1 MATVITSVSMES
13 FSIFFLE
20 VGVKLR
26 RSEWDDSGESVAG
39 VFVAVR
45 IIMCAIVTM
54 CAAFLPGRGNA
65 QPLPAEPTAVTVAP
79 AWRFTPEINV
89 TESSTD
95 NAALVPAVNAQKSW
109 VTESAPGIRIEHTG
123 VRSKVFLD
131 FRLRDFH
138 YSGNAQLNNS
148 QRLLNSNA
156 SVEAI
161 DNWLFVDASA
171 NITQQNRSAFSIGAA
186 PNTGGPNGNRV
197 ETTTNQISPNIRGR
211 FGDVAIYQLRVA
223 GTDIRT
229 DDAVLPNTKGSQW
242 TGFIKNEH
250 AVSGFGWS
258 VVGDAL
264 AFRNLTVGKSQDSRV
279 RGAISYEISSQFH
292 ISAITGREVTNY
304 AGSKNDG
311 SNTSGIGLEWS
322 PGERTQF
329 AAVKEKR
336 FFGDSHSVNFNHR
349 TALTAWKITSTRD
362 VSALSSQLAASGPGS
377 TAGLLSDLL
386 VSAIPDPA
394 ARDAAVRQRLENSGV
409 PGDSAL
415 SGGFATARPF
425 LIRNDEASV
434 ALQGVNNTVT
444 LTFSRR
450 DQRGLGPTAGSTD
463 SFSLSNEIRQ
473 QGTNLSWIHRLSTY
487 STLSLVATS
496 LRSEGLSTT
505 NLDSNQRVLNLLF
518 STRVGVNTYATF
530 GARRIQFDN
539 SLNTGYRENAVL
551 GSISVRY

>member
-1 MATVITSVSMES
+1 MATGTTSVSMKL
-13 FSIFFLE
+13 FSILFPG
-20 VGVKLR
+20 VGAKSR
-26 RSEWDDSGESVAG
+26 RSEWGRIGESG
-39 VFVAVR
+39 TNVFIAVR
-45 IIMCAIVTM
+45 AIVCVMVTM
-54 CAAFLPGRGNA
+54 CAAFLPERGDA
-65 QPLPAEPTAVTVAP
+65 QPLPPVATAVTVAP

-89 TESSTD
+89 TESFTD
-95 NAALVPAVNAQKSW
+95 NAALVPAAIAQKSW
-109 VTESAPGIRIEHTG
+109 VTESTPGIRIEHTG

-131 FRLRDFH
+131 FRLRDFR

-161 DNWLFVDASA
+161 DSWLFVDASA

-197 ETTTNQISPNIRGR
+197 ETTTNQISPKIRGR
-211 FGDVAIYQLRVA
+211 FGDIAIYQLRVA

-250 AVSGFGWS
+250 AISGFGWS

-264 AFRNLTVGKSQDSRV
+264 TFRNLTVGKSQDARV
-279 RGAISYEISSQFH
+279 RGAISYEVSSQFH
-292 ISAITGREVTNY
+292 VSVITGREVTNY
-304 AGSKNDG
+304 AGSKNEG
-311 SNTSGIGLEWS
+311 SNTSGVGLEWS

-409 PGDSAL
+409 SGSSAL

-425 LIRNDEASV
+425 VIRNDEASV
-434 ALQGVNNTVT
+434 ALLGVNNTVT

-450 DQRGLGPTAGSTD
+450 DQQGLGSIVGSPD

-473 QGTNLSWIHRLSTY
+473 KGLNLNWIHRLSAY

-496 LRSEGLSTT
+496 LRSEGLSAT

-518 STRVGVNTYATF
+518 STRLGVNTYATF
-530 GARRIQFDN
+530 GVRRIQFDN

-551 GSISVRY
+551 GSISLRY

>member
-1 MATVITSVSMES
+1 MATVTTSVSMES
-13 FSIFFLE
+13 FSIFFPG
-20 VGVKLR
+20 VGAKSC
-26 RSEWDDSGESVAG
+26 RSEWDRIGESVAS

-45 IIMCAIVTM
+45 AIVCVIAAM
-54 CAAFLPGRGNA
+54 CAAFLPQRADA

-89 TESSTD
+89 TESFTD
-95 NAALVPAVNAQKSW
+95 NAALVPTMIAQKSW
-109 VTESAPGIRIEHTG
+109 VTESTPGIRIEHTG

-131 FRLRDFH
+131 FRLKDFH
-138 YSGNAQLNNS
+138 YSSSAQLNNS

-156 SVEAI
+156 TVEAI
-161 DNWLFVDASA
+161 DNWFFVDASA
-171 NITQQNRSAFSIGAA
+171 NITQQNRSAFSIAAA

-197 ETTTNQISPNIRGR
+197 ETSTNQISPNIRGQ
-211 FGDVAIYQLRVA
+211 FGDIAIYQLRAA
-223 GTDIRT
+223 GATIRT
-229 DDAVLPNTKGSQW
+229 NDAVLPNTRGSQW

-250 AVSGFGWS
+250 AISGFGWS

-264 AFRNLTVGKSQDSRV
+264 TFRNSIVGKSQDARI

-292 ISAITGREVTNY
+292 ISAITGREVSNY

-311 SNTSGIGLEWS
+311 TNTSGVGLEWS

-329 AAVKEKR
+329 AVVKEKR

-349 TALTAWKITSTRD
+349 TALTVWKITSTRD
-362 VSALSSQLAASGPGS
+362 VTALSGQLTANRPGS

-386 VSAIPDPA
+386 VSAVPDPV
-394 ARDAAVRQRLENSGV
+394 AREAAVRQRLENSGV
-409 PGDSAL
+409 PGSSAL
-415 SGGFATARPF
+415 SGGFATGRPF

-434 ALQGVNNTVT
+434 GLLGVNNTVT
-444 LTFSRR
+444 ITLSRR
-450 DQRGLGPTAGSTD
+450 DQRGLGPTIISTD

-473 QGTNLSWIHRLSTY
+473 KGVNLNWMHRLSAY
-487 STLSLVATS
+487 STLSVVATS
-496 LRSEGLSTT
+496 LRSEGLSAT

-551 GSISVRY
+551 GSISLRY